1 MAASVIPVR
10 YRLRLKQRLAVVT
23 YAEEHGI
30 KPAGRHFGIDHK
42 TVREWRKRWRH
53 AGERGL
59 LPRYPDRRRR
69 RLDQRVIALIT
80 HARTELEFGAVRT
93 QIWLAR
99 VHQVRT
105 TARTIQRVFRDIGLP
120 YLTKTP
126 RRRPRQLKL
135 FEKEKPG
142 DSVQI
147 DVKVVTRQHSKWFQ
161 YTAIDDCTRIRVLRL
176 YRHLNQ
182 RSSLAFLR
190 EVRAEMPFPIRKI
203 QVDNGT
209 EFSLDF
215 ALTCQELGVRVRYIK
230 PRRPEQNGKVERSH
244 RIDAEEFWRKFD
256 DDNFDLATEALAQW
270 AYRYNN
276 ERFSMALA
284 GRTPMEKL
292 AAIRG
297 QPAPAFPLSI
307 AAGGG

>member
-1 MAASVIPVR
+1 MAASVIPIR

-69 RLDQRVIALIT
+69 RLDERVIALIT
-80 HARTELEFGAVRT
+80 HARSELEFGAVRT

-126 RRRPRQLKL
+126 RRPRQLKL

-182 RSSLAFLR
+182 RSSLGVPARSPSGDAVPDSQDSGRQRHGVLVGLR
-190 EVRAEMPFPIRKI
+190 LDMPGARR
-203 QVDNGT
+203 
-209 EFSLDF
+209 SC
-215 ALTCQELGVRVRYIK
+215 ALHQ
-230 PRRPEQNGKVERSH
+230 
-244 RIDAEEFWRKFD
+244 A
-256 DDNFDLATEALAQW
+256 ATTSA
-270 AYRYNN
+270 R
-276 ERFSMALA
+276 
-284 GRTPMEKL
+284 
-292 AAIRG
+292 
-297 QPAPAFPLSI
+297 
-307 AAGGG
+307 